1 MVIEFTE
8 FGDWME
14 CKEIKKRISKII
26 ASFLSWLT
34 VLERVAIWEEQ
45 ITGKIMGYLYRTRR
59 WDG

>member
-14 CKEIKKRISKII
+14 CEEIKKRISKII

-34 VLERVAIWEEQ
+34 VLEKERLYGRSKLL
-45 ITGKIMGYLYRTRR
+45 GK
-59 WDG
+59 